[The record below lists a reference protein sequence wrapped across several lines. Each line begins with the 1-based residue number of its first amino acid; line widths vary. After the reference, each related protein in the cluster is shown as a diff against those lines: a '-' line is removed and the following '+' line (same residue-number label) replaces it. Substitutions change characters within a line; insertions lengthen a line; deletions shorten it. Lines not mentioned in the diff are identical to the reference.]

1 MTTEKEH
8 IVILGAGESGT
19 GAALLANA
27 QGLSV
32 FVSDMGTIAAP
43 YKAELEAHGVAWEE
57 GGHTEAEMLKATEI
71 IKSPGIP
78 DAAPVVKAAME
89 RGIPVINEL
98 EFAWRYT
105 TAKIIA
111 ITGTNGKST
120 TSKLTWHLL
129 KTAGY
134 NVGLGGNIGKSL
146 ARLVAKDAY
155 EWFVV
160 EVSSFQLDNMHKFK
174 ADIAVLL
181 NITEDHLDRYNYEMA
196 RYAAAKMKIAQNQT
210 ASDHFIYFED
220 DGQIKAQLALHP
232 PVAQVYPVSLQSR
245 QKQGAYQSGQEL
257 VLSNAGRVG
266 YHTIHHN
273 RVSIKGPHN
282 RINAMAASLAALLAG
297 VEVSKIEQGLGSF
310 ESIPHRMEEVGTIEG
325 ARFINDSKAT
335 NVEAVR
341 YALESYTEDIIW
353 IAGGID
359 KGNDYDQLQ
368 SLVMGKV
375 KALICLGKDNEK
387 LKNAFARDVQQLQET
402 EDVYEAVMM
411 AHTLSEPGDVVLL
424 SPACS
429 SFDLFKNYEHRG
441 DRFREEVLRLKAQVE
456 KRK

>member
-1 MTTEKEH
+1 MTEGNEH

-19 GAALLANA
+19 GAALLASA

-32 FVSDMGTIAAP
+32 FVSDKGTIADG
-43 YKAELEAHGVAWEE
+43 YKAELDAHGIAWEE
-57 GGHTEAEMLKATEI
+57 GTHTEAEMLKATEI

-78 DAAPVVKAAME
+78 DTAPVVKAAME
-89 RGIPVINEL
+89 RGVTVINEL

-120 TSKLTWHLL
+120 TSKLAWHLL
-129 KTAGY
+129 QKAGY
-134 NVGLGGNIGKSL
+134 NVALCGNIGKSM
-146 ARLVAKDAY
+146 ARLVAKEAY
-155 EWFVV
+155 AWYVV

-174 ADIAVLL
+174 ADIGILL
-181 NITEDHLDRYNYEMA
+181 NITEDHLDRYGYEMS
-196 RYAAAKMKIAQNQT
+196 RYAAAKMKITQNMT
-210 ASDHFIYFED
+210 AAERFIYFAD
-220 DGQIKAQLALHP
+220 DAQIRAQLSQMEIGADK
-232 PVAQVYPVSLQSR
+232 YPVSLESR
-245 QKQGAYQSGQEL
+245 LKQGAYQSGHEL
-257 VLSNAGRVG
+257 IFTNAGRVDL
-266 YHTIHHN
+266 HAINFN
-273 RVSIKGPHN
+273 RVAIKGPHN
-282 RINAMAASLAALLAG
+282 RINAMAATLAAMLAG
-297 VEVSKIEQGLGSF
+297 AEVAKIEEGLASF

-335 NVEAVR
+335 NVDAVR
-341 YALESYTEDIIW
+341 YALESYNEDIIW

-368 SLVMGKV
+368 SLVMRKV
-375 KALICLGKDNEK
+375 KALICLGRDNEK
-387 LKNAFARDVQQLQET
+387 LRQAFARDVQQIQET